1 MKLSAIT
8 FALACLH
15 AAALP
20 LNAQAQ
26 GAANDWTSAVK
37 AVEPQ
42 VIAWRRQ
49 IHQHPELGNSEVET
63 AKLVASQLRKFG
75 IEVRTGVAKTGVV
88 GVLKGGLPGPVVALR
103 ADMDALPAK
112 ETTGLPFASKAK
124 GIFHG
129 KEVDVMHAC
138 GHDAHTAILL
148 GAAKVLADRRA
159 QVPGTVVFIFQPAE
173 EGAADVD
180 DFAANKISYGAR
192 RMVEEGVLDKPKVEA
207 VFGLHVIAGIPAGHI
222 HYKPGTA
229 LNSSDGFR
237 ITITGKQTHGSMPWA
252 GSDPVVASAQVI
264 NAMQTLVSRRANLSS
279 GMGVVSVG
287 SIHAGTAGNVIP
299 NDLTMEG
306 TIRSNASSI
315 RNGLVKSLPPLVE
328 NTATALDTQAKVQ
341 LAELMPITMNDKAL
355 TEAMLPALQ
364 RAADGKVTL
373 LETNLAASEDF
384 AYYAQKVP
392 GLYVFLGA
400 TPPDQDMNTVANNHN
415 PGFIVDETDAGYRG
429 ALACGVC
436 AGVCAG
442 GGEGAGGWADEEAGL
457 IGCTPPF
464 KMGGL
469 PPPMNLLDSRHGCA
483 DREPGSRVG

>member
-1 MKLSAIT
+1 MKLPTIT
-8 FALACLH
+8 FVLASLL
-15 AAALP
+15 AFTPP
-20 LNAQAQ
+20 LSAQAQ
-26 GAANDWTSAVK
+26 AQNPASDWISAVK
-37 AVEPQ
+37 SVEPQ

-49 IHQHPELGNSEVET
+49 IHQYPELGNFEVET

-75 IEVRTGVAKTGVV
+75 IEVRTGVARTGVV

-103 ADMDALPAK
+103 ADMDAVPVK

-124 GIFHG
+124 GTFHG

-148 GAAKVLADRRA
+148 GAAKVLAERRA
-159 QVPGTVVFIFQPAE
+159 QVPGTVVFLFQPAE

-180 DFAANKISYGAR
+180 DFAADKVSYGAR

-222 HYKPGTA
+222 YYKSGAA

-252 GSDPVVASAQVI
+252 GSDPVVAGAQVI
-264 NAMQTLVSRRANLSS
+264 SAMQTLVSRRANLSN

-287 SIHAGTAGNVIP
+287 SIHAGAAGNIIP
-299 NDLTMEG
+299 DSLVMDG
-306 TIRSNASSI
+306 TIRSNEASVRDS
-315 RNGLVKSLPPLVE
+315 LVKNLPSLVE
-328 NTATALDTQAKVQ
+328 NTATALNTQAKVQ
-341 LAELMPITMNDKAL
+341 VAELMPITMNDQAL
-355 TEAMLPALQ
+355 TEAMAPALQ
-364 RAADGKVTL
+364 RAADGRVKV

-400 TPPDQDMNTVANNHN
+400 TPPDQDMNNVANNHN
-415 PGFIVDETDAGYRG
+415 PGFIVDEATLITGVRSHVEFV
-429 ALACGVC
+429 LAY
-436 AGVCAG
+436 AQAG
-442 GGEGAGGWADEEAGL
+442 GKVRAQKRS
-457 IGCTPPF
+457 P
-464 KMGGL
+464 
-469 PPPMNLLDSRHGCA
+469 R
-483 DREPGSRVG
+483 